1 MKFHNIEK
9 NGLCVYEK
17 ISKSTELAR
26 GSPHTDAPKWL
37 KPYKQHAGTLGP
49 GISFVTLVT
58 DLLD

>member
-1 MKFHNIEK
+1 MDFVCMRKYQSPRS
-9 NGLCVYEK
+9 LP
-17 ISKSTELAR
+17 